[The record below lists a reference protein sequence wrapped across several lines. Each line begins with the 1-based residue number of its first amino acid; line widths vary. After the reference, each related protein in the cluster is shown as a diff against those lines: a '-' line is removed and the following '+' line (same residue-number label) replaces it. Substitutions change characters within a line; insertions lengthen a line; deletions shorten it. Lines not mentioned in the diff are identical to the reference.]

1 MLVWVPL
8 ASLFWLLLILTR
20 ALLYMTVISFF
31 ANASML
37 FLIEMSNSDVP
48 LGLPPIFLTV
58 VSLLLEEA
66 VVILVLLRVIISVT

>member
-1 MLVWVPL
+1 
-8 ASLFWLLLILTR
+8 
-20 ALLYMTVISFF
+20 MTVISFF